1 MTTWLQYNNFLLW
14 RSIFFPRQVEGCW
27 MPQFANGG
35 GAGGPKARKG
45 LLSADGRA
53 VKTDARVTCQ
63 IIWQPGYLT
72 PNMWMDSLI
81 PLLPPIHCDFADQV
95 RLSWSRLLFLSKT
108 ILVLCAR
115 LISNASQKSTITRY
129 LARGLLTLQYINGGH
144 QITWFVRVN
153 YGDKWH
159 LGNCYSGWVW

>member
-1 MTTWLQYNNFLLW
+1 MGALQNVQQCWCFLPTTQL
-14 RSIFFPRQVEGCW
+14 EGCS

-72 PNMWMDSLI
+72 PNMWMASQSPLPSFHSLWFCRSAQMRRRRAK
-81 PLLPPIHCDFADQV
+81 LVFSQV
-95 RLSWSRLLFLSKT
+95 FFVKSH
-108 ILVLCAR
+108 LCALCQ
-115 LISNASQKSTITRY
+115 LISNASLMSTINRY
-129 LARGLLTLQYINGGH
+129 LARDVDLQYKVVVIRSH
-144 QITWFVRVN
+144 HICKLQR
-153 YGDKWH
+153 
-159 LGNCYSGWVW
+159 

>member
-1 MTTWLQYNNFLLW
+1 
-14 RSIFFPRQVEGCW
+14 
-27 MPQFANGG
+27 
-35 GAGGPKARKG
+35 
-45 LLSADGRA
+45 
-53 VKTDARVTCQ
+53 
-63 IIWQPGYLT
+63 
-72 PNMWMDSLI
+72 MDSLI
-81 PLLPPIHCDFADQV
+81 PPPPPIQCDFADQV

-159 LGNCYSGWVW
+159 LGNCYSGWVWKSTLLLGSNRQLESICGVEVSLHRPTQVTANTIELVPSTASITALLVVVRK